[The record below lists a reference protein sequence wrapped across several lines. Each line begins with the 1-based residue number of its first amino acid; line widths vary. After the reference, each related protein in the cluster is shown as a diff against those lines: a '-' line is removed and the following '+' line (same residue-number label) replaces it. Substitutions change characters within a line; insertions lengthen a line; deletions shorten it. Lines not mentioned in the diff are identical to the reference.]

1 MVLLFE
7 MADYSLKGL
16 TEVPQEVSCTSQA
29 RKWGISGE
37 YDSFKEPIMS
47 KVVCKYINKKGVNP
61 ILYDPRSTFD
71 NIDLVVNLE
80 HWKLH

>member
-1 MVLLFE
+1 M
-7 MADYSLKGL
+7 
-16 TEVPQEVSCTSQA
+16 
-29 RKWGISGE
+29 GISGE
-37 YDSFKEPIMS
+37 SDSSKEPIMS

-61 ILYDPRSTFD
+61 IRYDPRSTFD